1 MKRLLLLC
9 AFELSTVLHA
19 QTVPYGL
26 SVDSN
31 PVQAEQPVQVAVN
44 FGAASRWCGLRVDL
58 GDGDVRDIVVEDFP
72 MTLTKQYATAG
83 RYVLRAQGR
92 FVARGLGSAFACDGA
107 PRTLTLVVG
116 ERGSEQRKRDNE
128 MDREQRKRDEERV
141 REQEKREAE
150 LARERAKR
158 EQEPDRD
165 RERKDGRDTPKR
177 DRGVSNVPV
186 PAPEA
191 TPPRVPAPPASR
203 PRDGSLKVF

>member
-158 EQEPDRD
+158 EQERDRD

-191 TPPRVPAPPASR
+191 TPPRAPAPPASR

>member
-9 AFELSTVLHA
+9 AFQLSAVLHA

-31 PVQAEQPVQVAVN
+31 PVRAEQPVQVAVN

-58 GDGDVRDIVVEDFP
+58 GDGDLRDIVVEDFP

-92 FVARGLGSAFACDGA
+92 FVARGIGSAFACNGA
-107 PRTLTLVVG
+107 PRALTLVVV
-116 ERGSEQRKRDNE
+116 ERGGEQRKRD
-128 MDREQRKRDEERV
+128 DERV
-141 REQEKREAE
+141 REQQKRDDERVREQQKREAE

-158 EQEPDRD
+158 GLERDRD
-165 RERKDGRDTPKR
+165 RERKDDRDTPKR
-177 DRGVSNVPV
+177 DQGVANVPV
-186 PAPEA
+186 PAPET
-191 TPPRVPAPPASR
+191 TPPRAPAPSASR

>member
-9 AFELSTVLHA
+9 AFQLSAVLHA

-26 SVDSN
+26 SVDIN

-58 GDGDVRDIVVEDFP
+58 GDGDVRDIVVENFP
-72 MTLTKQYATAG
+72 LTLTKQYAAAG
-83 RYVLRAQGR
+83 RYALRAQGR
-92 FVARGLGSAFACDGA
+92 FVARGLSSAFACDGA
-107 PRTLTLVVG
+107 PRALTLVVG
-116 ERGSEQRKRDNE
+116 ERGSEQRKRDDE
-128 MDREQRKRDEERV
+128 SAREQ
-141 REQEKREAE
+141 QKREAE

-158 EQEPDRD
+158 E
-165 RERKDGRDTPKR
+165 RERDRDTPKR
-177 DRGVSNVPV
+177 DRGVANVPA

-191 TPPRVPAPPASR
+191 TPPRAPAPPASR

>member
-9 AFELSTVLHA
+9 TFGLSTVLHA

-58 GDGDVRDIVVEDFP
+58 GDGDVRDIIVEDFP
-72 MTLTKQYATAG
+72 MTLTKQYAAAG

-107 PRTLTLVVG
+107 PRSLTLVVG
-116 ERGSEQRKRDNE
+116 ERGSEQLKRDNE
-128 MDREQRKRDEERV
+128 KDREQRKRDDERV
-141 REQEKREAE
+141 REQDKRETE

-158 EQEPDRD
+158 EQERDRD
-165 RERKDGRDTPKR
+165 RERKDDRDMPKR
-177 DRGVSNVPV
+177 DRGVSNVP
-186 PAPEA
+186 APEA
-191 TPPRVPAPPASR
+191 TPPRAPAPSASR